1 MLNLE
6 NEQDHITLDAEFLKK
21 LNDALEA
28 VMMGE
33 GVEYDADVTLF
44 LVDDEEIRRINR
56 EYRSIDGP
64 TDVLSFPVIRYEEGR
79 VFSESY
85 DEANLTD
92 DMFLGDSLLL
102 GDIFL
107 SGERARSQS
116 LEYGHSLLREVVFLF
131 VHSLL
136 HLLGYDHL
144 KEEDRLRMEAKQGHY
159 MSEIGV
165 ERD

>member
-1 MLNLE
+1 MLNME
-6 NEQDHITLDAEFLKK
+6 NEQDHIKLDAVLLKK
-21 LNDALEA
+21 LNEALES
-28 VMMGE
+28 VTVGE

-44 LVDDEEIRRINR
+44 LVDDGEIRRINL
-56 EYRSIDGP
+56 EYRSIDAP
-64 TDVLSFPVIRYEEGR
+64 TDVLSFPVIRYEEGNI
-79 VFSESY
+79 FSESY

-107 SGERARSQS
+107 SGERAQAQS

-136 HLLGYDHL
+136 HLLGYDHMT
-144 KEEDRLRMEAKQGHY
+144 EEDRLRMEARQEHY
-159 MSEIGV
+159 MTEIGV

>member
-6 NEQDHITLDAEFLKK
+6 NEQDQIALEAVLVKK

-28 VMMGE
+28 VTVGE

-44 LVDDEEIRRINR
+44 LVDDREIQRINE
-56 EYRSIDGP
+56 EYRGIAQP
-64 TDVLSFPVIRYEEGR
+64 TDVLSFPVIQYEAGR
-79 VFSESY
+79 VFADSY
-85 DEANLTD
+85 DEATLTD

-107 SGERARSQS
+107 SGERAMAQS
-116 LEYGHSLLREVVFLF
+116 EEYGHSLLREVVFLF

-136 HLLGYDHL
+136 HLVGYDHMT
-144 KEEDRLRMEAKQGHY
+144 EADRLLMERKQDQY
-159 MSEIGV
+159 MTEIGV
-165 ERD
+165 ERA

>member
-6 NEQDHITLDAEFLKK
+6 NEQDCIQVDTVLLKK
-21 LNDALEA
+21 LNDALES
-28 VMMGE
+28 VTLGE

-44 LVDDEEIRRINR
+44 LVDDEEIHRINR
-56 EYRSIDGP
+56 EYRSIDKP
-64 TDVLSFPVIRYEEGR
+64 TDVLSFPVIQYQEGK

-107 SGERARSQS
+107 SGERAIAQS
-116 LEYGHSLLREVVFLF
+116 SEYGHSLLREVVFLF

-136 HLLGYDHL
+136 HLLGFDHMT
-144 KEEDRLRMEAKQGHY
+144 EEDRLRMEAKQNEY
-159 MSEIGV
+159 MTEIGV
-165 ERD
+165 ERM